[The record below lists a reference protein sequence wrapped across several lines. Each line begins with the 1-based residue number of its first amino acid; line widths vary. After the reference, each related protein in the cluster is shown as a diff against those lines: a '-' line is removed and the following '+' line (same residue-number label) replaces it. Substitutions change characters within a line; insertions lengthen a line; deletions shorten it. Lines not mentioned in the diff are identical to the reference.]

1 MVGSCNPLANR
12 HFSLKVLVSF
22 DVVDSLN
29 CRIGI
34 QVCTL
39 SHLSYWTNTP
49 WLEGILVSTACL
61 WSREAQFTLQKLG
74 SCIISYIRQ
83 YICYPRLHLFQHSME
98 TMNLKD
104 HFTILTKCRSNLD
117 CLPDTSKS
125 YIRNLRPVVSTQSE
139 QNCLLKNTISLQS
152 HVLSL

>member
-1 MVGSCNPLANR
+1 MSCKLLCDKSRVEMVGFCNPLANR
-12 HFSLKVLVSF
+12 HFSLKVLVS
-22 DVVDSLN
+22 
-29 CRIGI
+29 
-34 QVCTL
+34 CTL

-83 YICYPRLHLFQHSME
+83 YICYPRRHLFQHSIE
-98 TMNLKD
+98 PMNLKD

-117 CLPDTSKS
+117 CLPDISKS
-125 YIRNLRPVVSTQSE
+125 YIRNLRPVVNTQSE
-139 QNCLLKNTISLQS
+139 QNCVLKNTFSL
-152 HVLSL
+152 